1 MTTRRRKLPKN
12 AQLTGFDSS
21 MPIDSQ
27 TITVSY
33 KGKTATFGIKIEEK
47 LFPSHVFDGLKGKA
61 TVEYSHNN
69 SYKGK
74 DGEEFIDDTAE
85 GALKSNSAGMDS
97 SQVTVTITLNEDVKA
112 LNSILTTK

>member
-1 MTTRRRKLPKN
+1 
-12 AQLTGFDSS
+12 

-97 SQVTVTITLNEDVKA
+97 SQVTVTNYTE
-112 LNSILTTK
+112 